1 MREIAAH
8 LAVSAYL
15 EDWHSYAIARPPR
28 HPSWEAHQGLARP
41 SLTLGPYARAREATP
56 KGRGARGGRRPG
68 SQIPP
73 PLFNLQSPSATL
85 LQPSNSDHEVP
96 SSECSILSH
105 HFCILHQESSHQ
117 AQHTFTSHI
126 TLVGPQAQHTSSIFR
141 SLYHQYSRHYPQP
154 PFLHSTS

>member
-73 PLFNLQSPSATL
+73 PLFNLQSPSIIQPIVTIKIH
-85 LQPSNSDHEVP
+85 LQKA
-96 SSECSILSH
+96 LSPVTISV
-105 HFCILHQESSHQ
+105 F
-117 AQHTFTSHI
+117 HI
-126 TLVGPQAQHTSSIFR
+126 TIQSPGPNTLGSQGLYDHTCR
-141 SLYHQYSRHYPQP
+141 PPGPTHP
-154 PFLHSTS
+154 PFHVPALRPSAHLS